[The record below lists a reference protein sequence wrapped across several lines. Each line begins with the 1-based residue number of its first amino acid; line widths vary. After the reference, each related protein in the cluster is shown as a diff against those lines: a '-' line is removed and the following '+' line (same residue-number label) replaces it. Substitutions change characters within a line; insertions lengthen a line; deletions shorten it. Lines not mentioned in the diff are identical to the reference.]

1 MMPGMGRMNP
11 RMMKKLQKQLQNSTE
26 EIDAT
31 EVIIRTKEKEL
42 YFSNPSV
49 SAMNLMGQQTYQIVG
64 EPQERGLDGEDENTS
79 IPNEDIEL
87 VASQAGVSQEKAKAA
102 LECDSDDMR
111 CPAAM
116 FPMYSAAMSLLII
129 PASLI
134 AASPVSSP
142 NSRSDLSHNSPNLV
156 IPIPITLTSLNL
168 NPPFSIFLYILHMW
182 HSLQSSSL
190 KSYPLQFHCGP
201 FFLYFLLQ

>member
-64 EPQERGLDGEDENTS
+64 ETQERGLDGEDENTS
-79 IPNEDIEL
+79 IPNEDIAL
-87 VASQAGVSQEKAKAA
+87 VASQAGVSQEEAKTA
-102 LECDSDDMR
+102 LEECGGE
-111 CPAAM
+111 PAEA
-116 FPMYSAAMSLLII
+116 II
-129 PASLI
+129 KL
-134 AASPVSSP
+134 
-142 NSRSDLSHNSPNLV
+142 
-156 IPIPITLTSLNL
+156 
-168 NPPFSIFLYILHMW
+168 M
-182 HSLQSSSL
+182 
-190 KSYPLQFHCGP
+190 GG
-201 FFLYFLLQ
+201 

>member
-42 YFSNPSV
+42 YFNNPSV

-64 EPQERGLDGEDENTS
+64 EPQERGLDGENENTS

-102 LECDSDDMR
+102 LEECDGE
-111 CPAAM
+111 PAEA
-116 FPMYSAAMSLLII
+116 II
-129 PASLI
+129 KL
-134 AASPVSSP
+134 
-142 NSRSDLSHNSPNLV
+142 
-156 IPIPITLTSLNL
+156 
-168 NPPFSIFLYILHMW
+168 M
-182 HSLQSSSL
+182 
-190 KSYPLQFHCGP
+190 GG
-201 FFLYFLLQ
+201 

>member
-102 LECDSDDMR
+102 LEECDGRGDNQAHGR
-111 CPAAM
+111 LGWILQKL
-116 FPMYSAAMSLLII
+116 MS
-129 PASLI
+129 
-134 AASPVSSP
+134 
-142 NSRSDLSHNSPNLV
+142 R
-156 IPIPITLTSLNL
+156 
-168 NPPFSIFLYILHMW
+168 
-182 HSLQSSSL
+182 Q
-190 KSYPLQFHCGP
+190 
-201 FFLYFLLQ
+201 

>member
-64 EPQERGLDGEDENTS
+64 EPQERKLGDGENS
-79 IPNEDIEL
+79 QNIPNEDIEL
-87 VASQAGVSQEKAKAA
+87 VASQAGVSQEEAQTA
-102 LECDSDDMR
+102 LEECEGK
-111 CPAAM
+111 PAEA
-116 FPMYSAAMSLLII
+116 II
-129 PASLI
+129 KL
-134 AASPVSSP
+134 
-142 NSRSDLSHNSPNLV
+142 
-156 IPIPITLTSLNL
+156 
-168 NPPFSIFLYILHMW
+168 M
-182 HSLQSSSL
+182 
-190 KSYPLQFHCGP
+190 GG
-201 FFLYFLLQ
+201 